1 MLIYKNIKMKL
12 FYFIPV
18 IMGITSSNSDCGC
31 NTNRITTNTKNE
43 NVCTSAEGQSKAFE
57 SMVLIKGQNFTIGTD
72 KPEIIADGESPSRI
86 VYLDDYFI
94 DKYEVS
100 NLEFKKFVDTSGY
113 QTEAEIFGDSF
124 VFQLFLSKTTLKS
137 ITQAVKDAPWW
148 VPVKGA
154 NWKHPEGKDSNI
166 SDRELHPVV
175 HVSWND
181 AIAFCKWAG
190 KRLPSEAEWEV
201 ACRGNLKDR
210 LYPWGNKLLPS
221 NKHRT
226 NIWQGEFPFKNTAE
240 DGWATTAPVNTFPK
254 NGYGLYN
261 MVGNVWEW
269 TNDFWSVHHDQS
281 FTVNPGGP
289 SDGKEK
295 VKKGGSY
302 LCHKEYCY
310 RYRCAARS
318 QNTPDSSASNLGFR
332 CAKDK

>member
-1 MLIYKNIKMKL
+1 MKL
-12 FYFIPV
+12 FYIITV
-18 IMGITSSNSDCGC
+18 IMGITSSDSDCGC
-31 NTNRITTNTKNE
+31 NTNRNTANTEEE
-43 NVCTSAEGQSKAFE
+43 NVCTTSAKGQTKTGSELE

-72 KPEIIADGESPSRI
+72 KPEIVADGESPSRT

-113 QTEAEIFGDSF
+113 QTEAEVFGDSF

-154 NWKHPEGKDSNI
+154 NWKHPEGKDSDI
-166 SDRELHPVV
+166 SGNTAVTCIYNNYLNFNQIIKNNYIFVLDRELHPVV

-181 AIAFCKWAG
+181 AKTFCNWAG

-221 NKHRT
+221 KKHR
-226 NIWQGEFPFKNTAE
+226 
-240 DGWATTAPVNTFPK
+240 
-254 NGYGLYN
+254 
-261 MVGNVWEW
+261 
-269 TNDFWSVHHDQS
+269 
-281 FTVNPGGP
+281 
-289 SDGKEK
+289 
-295 VKKGGSY
+295 
-302 LCHKEYCY
+302 
-310 RYRCAARS
+310 
-318 QNTPDSSASNLGFR
+318 
-332 CAKDK
+332 

>member
-1 MLIYKNIKMKL
+1 MQL
-12 FYFIPV
+12 FYIIIV
-18 IMGITSSNSDCGC
+18 IMMITSSNADCGC
-31 NTNRITTNTKNE
+31 NTNRIKTNTKE
-43 NVCTSAEGQSKAFE
+43 DVCRTSATSNSETLESEFE
-57 SMVLIKGQNFTIGTD
+57 SMILIKGQNFTIGTD
-72 KPEIIADGESPSRI
+72 KPEIVADGESPSRT

-100 NLEFKKFVDTSGY
+100 NLEFKKFVEIMGY
-113 QTEAEIFGDSF
+113 QTEAEVFGDSF

-154 NWKHPEGKDSNI
+154 NWKHPEGKDSDI

-181 AIAFCKWAG
+181 ATAFCNWAG
-190 KRLPSEAEWEV
+190 KRLPSEAEWEA
-201 ACRGNLKDR
+201 ACRGDLKDR

-254 NGYGLYN
+254 NGYGLHN

-269 TNDFWSVHHDQS
+269 TNDFWSVDHDQS

-289 SDGKEK
+289 TEGKER

-302 LCHKEYCY
+302 LCHKDYCY